1 MPNVSMEDAQNVQQD
16 AISRC
21 GHLEYND
28 IGICEMWTSPECTGT
43 NVDKCNILEGVRQ
56 GSLKTLVG
64 VSECIHVLV

>member
-21 GHLEYND
+21 GHLECND

-43 NVDKCNILEGVRQ
+43 MLTNATYWKVCGEAL
-56 GSLKTLVG
+56 LL
-64 VSECIHVLV
+64 